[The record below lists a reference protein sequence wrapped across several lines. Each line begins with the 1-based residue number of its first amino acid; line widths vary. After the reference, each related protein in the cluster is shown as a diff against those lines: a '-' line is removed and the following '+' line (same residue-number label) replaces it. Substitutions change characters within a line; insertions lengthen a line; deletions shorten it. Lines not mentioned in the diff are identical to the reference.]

1 MNTLKVVRNYQVIT
15 DKTLTDEQIVSMYKE
30 DKDACI
36 SYIALRYDNVQQKLA
51 NKFYSFSEAEKDSLI
66 LEAIYRSLE
75 SYNVEK
81 NCKFSTYLTTITN
94 NVFINYYSQLKAKTK
109 NRGWYTN
116 CDWLDAP
123 VSEGEETTL
132 NDNYIKVGEE
142 DYRFDRYEI
151 LQAISV
157 MSLTDEQYKYVSYV
171 LTNTHRITDRELCN
185 ELNVTITVLRRIR
198 RELQN
203 IFKKFIIEC

>member
-75 SYNVEK
+75 SYDVEK
-81 NCKFSTYLTTITN
+81 KCKFSTYLTTITN